1 MGQWVMRVAPEIHR
15 YEVRERHTHSA
26 RLAAIRKKRAARA
39 RRQSRA
45 AKGAAKSAKV
55 RPMPR

>member
-1 MGQWVMRVAPEIHR
+1 VAPEIYR
-15 YEVRERHTHSA
+15 FEVLERNTHSA

-45 AKGAAKSAKV
+45 AKSAARA
-55 RPMPR
+55 RR